1 MRRARLLK
9 GTRRLNMELFFH
21 HNEQNWYGGCS
32 LVPPSLFFVFLRG
45 ALTTAIVHIGFL
57 KQKQH
62 DVTYYCYVLMEFAHH
77 YLYQW
82 FRGCEFIQPAL
93 LTIMILDALLYTMAT
108 SMIRHQRNIIGY
120 YSLVVLALIGFYT
133 NETYDTFRVAIII
146 SLCSYVLEHTL
157 LKSNHDKEHLV
168 EQRVERVE
176 QPAVEP
182 AEEEEDDREEG
193 QLEDHVE
200 AHPILPMFF
209 PGEG

>member
-1 MRRARLLK
+1 
-9 GTRRLNMELFFH
+9 
-21 HNEQNWYGGCS
+21 
-32 LVPPSLFFVFLRG
+32 
-45 ALTTAIVHIGFL
+45 
-57 KQKQH
+57 
-62 DVTYYCYVLMEFAHH
+62 
-77 YLYQW
+77 
-82 FRGCEFIQPAL
+82 
-93 LTIMILDALLYTMAT
+93 
-108 SMIRHQRNIIGY
+108 MIRHQRNIIGY

-157 LKSNHDKEHLV
+157 LKSNHDKETHAEQLV
-168 EQRVERVE
+168 ERVEQPAVERVE

-182 AEEEEDDREEG
+182 AEEEEEEEEEDDREEG